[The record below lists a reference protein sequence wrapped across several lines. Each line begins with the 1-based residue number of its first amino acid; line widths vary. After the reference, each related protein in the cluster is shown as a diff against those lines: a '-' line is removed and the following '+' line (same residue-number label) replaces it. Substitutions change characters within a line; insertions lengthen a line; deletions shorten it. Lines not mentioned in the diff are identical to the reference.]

1 MTSVV
6 ETSRSVSTTPAAAD
20 SFSADVEQIFRRQAP
35 ATFFLAAR
43 VMRRVL
49 RNELEITSPL
59 IRLPHRKTYVI
70 DRDRLLWLAAR
81 DELGAEPNSTL
92 PARLMLIS
100 RPEDDTLARFDREKL
115 LRYYWQLIYHAHLD
129 FHLQDAVASSRMS
142 LALLRER
149 IDRIG
154 QTEFDE
160 VRAVLRQESMLL
172 QPDDQRSV
180 YAEFVAVYCEL
191 EKFAPDLLPV
201 YFPSLRDREL
211 VRRVIDEDCPA
222 DRLFQAATPPEL
234 QGQEP
239 NPKAVPAAPPS
250 ADNLPAAVATKPSEW
265 RCRQRLRWAQR
276 FREQGNAVR
285 SALWYQQA
293 ALLAPPELLAEARQ
307 GMEAELDALARRLQS
322 ALELTDDL
330 AATWRRIAGELALQA
345 TRGFWNANARLLHDL
360 QKVCLDH
367 ERETYRVDFWKWL
380 RSFGRTPLRR
390 PLPNQRIVLM
400 SKHLNT
406 ATQRLG
412 SVQLS
417 PEARDELS
425 HLLHESAAAAERLLR
440 RRLEPFL
447 SHSLH
452 DTGFAANSVVEE
464 VAFEKLVQ
472 ELLDG
477 VVHRG
482 FLTLGDVRDAVSR
495 NQLKMPDLADAREFL
510 SGDPLLQSDQRFALL
525 LDGVY
530 QRGPFYLR
538 WLQRLSSLAFGT
550 AWGRMITLYAAVP
563 YGGAYMAIRGIE
575 HLVAM
580 FQSATGQ
587 APPHKETNSGE
598 HAVADNSAEIA
609 KSEPPPPTDAAEP
622 GREVAAE
629 GTPPAEPDLDVTS
642 FLPQG
647 ETPGEHHTLLSQ
659 QELAFLV
666 LLLGSAIF
674 VLMHFPKV
682 RSAVVRALR
691 IVWTVVRWAFYDLPL
706 AVLRFPPVAWLM
718 RSLPIMLFRRYLL
731 TPLILTAMY
740 WKILPWIGL
749 TQPPHL
755 ISVAVFASL
764 TIAVFLSRLGRDTEE
779 LFWDWVGK
787 TWYRVRVHL
796 IVGLFTLII
805 DVFRQVMDGLERV
818 LYAVDE
824 WLRFRTGESRITL
837 AIKAV
842 LGAVWSVVHAVIRFA
857 VTLLIEPQI
866 NPIKHFPVVTVSH
879 KLLLPLALTNKP
891 TTVPSLLAS
900 VLLFFFENLPVQTA
914 NTIAAT
920 VVMGIPGIF
929 GFLAWEFKE
938 NWKLYAANRSQKLR
952 PVVIGSHGETM
963 LRLLAPGFHSG
974 TIPKLYSKRR
984 RNARKSR
991 FRPQLDRRAKFD
1003 EKLHHIVEEVRHF
1016 VDREL
1021 LALLKLTR
1029 AFAAVPLTLSEVRL
1043 ATNRVVLDIRHPD
1056 SERPLEIMISE
1067 QSGWLVA
1074 GITQPGWTSDRL
1086 DERQRRVLQAALAGL
1101 YKKGAIDLVREQI
1114 EGRFVDPKLA
1124 YDIAENGLV
1133 LWPHRH
1139 FDREITY
1146 PLDERPQSHP
1156 RPRSAARAA
1165 GLSPLPLADLV
1176 FHEHDLSWSAW
1187 QDFWDHEQTDS
1198 AVPELV
1204 EIRLLP
1210 VKLPG

>member
-6 ETSRSVSTTPAAAD
+6 ETSPSASTPPAAAD
-20 SFSADVEQIFRRQAP
+20 SFAADVEQIFRRHAA
-35 ATFFLAAR
+35 ATFFLTAR

-70 DRDRLLWLAAR
+70 ERDRLLWLAAR

-100 RPEDDTLARFDREKL
+100 RPEDDALARFDRDSL

-129 FHLQDAVASSRMS
+129 YHLQDAVAPSRMS
-142 LALLRER
+142 VAMLRER

-172 QPDDQRSV
+172 HPDDQRTV

-191 EKFAPDLLPV
+191 EKFAPGLLPV
-201 YFPSLRDREL
+201 YFPSLRDRDL
-211 VRRVIDEDCPA
+211 VRQAIAEDCPA
-222 DRLFQAATPPEL
+222 ESLFQAATPPEL
-234 QGQEP
+234 QGREP
-239 NPKAVPAAPPS
+239 NPQAAPTAPPS
-250 ADNLPAAVATKPSEW
+250 AESLPADVAAKPSEW
-265 RCRQRLRWAQR
+265 RCRQRLRWAHR
-276 FREQGNAVR
+276 FHEQGNAVR

-293 ALLAPPELLAEARQ
+293 ALVAPPELLPETRD
-307 GMEAELDALARRLQS
+307 GMEAELDALALRLQS

-330 AATWRRIAGELALQA
+330 AATWRRIAGELALAA
-345 TRGFWNANARLLHDL
+345 THGFWNANARLLYDL

-380 RSFGRTPLRR
+380 RSLGRTPLRR

-400 SKHLNT
+400 SKHLHT

-417 PEARDELS
+417 PQARGELS
-425 HLLHESAAAAERLLR
+425 HLLYASAEAAERLLR

-452 DTGFAANSVVEE
+452 DTGFTANSVVAE

-472 ELLDG
+472 ELLDR

-482 FLTLGDVRDAVSR
+482 FLTLGDVRDAISR
-495 NQLKMPDLADAREFL
+495 NQLKMPDLVDAREFL
-510 SGDPLLQSDQRFALL
+510 SGDPLLQADQRFALL

-550 AWGRMITLYAAVP
+550 SWGRMITLYAAVP

-580 FQSATGQ
+580 FQSATGH
-587 APPHKETNSGE
+587 APPHAESHAEEHTAAGE
-598 HAVADNSAEIA
+598 SSDVA
-609 KSEPPPPTDAAEP
+609 KSEETPAAD
-622 GREVAAE
+622 RAE
-629 GTPPAEPDLDVTS
+629 ASAEDSPPAEPDLEMPS

-647 ETPGEHHTLLSQ
+647 ESSTDHHTLLSQ

-666 LLLGSAIF
+666 LLLGSVIF
-674 VLMHFPKV
+674 VLMHFPHV
-682 RSAVVRALR
+682 RS
-691 IVWTVVRWAFYDLPL
+691 TVVRVLRVVWNIVRWALYDLPL

-718 RSLPIMLFRRYLL
+718 RSLPFMLFRRYLL
-731 TPLILTAMY
+731 TPLVLTALY

-749 TQPPHL
+749 TQPPHP
-755 ISVAVFASL
+755 ISVAVFAGL

-796 IVGLFTLII
+796 IVGLFTLIV

-824 WLRFRTGESRITL
+824 WLRFRTGESQITL

-842 LGAVWSVVHAVIRFA
+842 LGAVWAVVHAVVRFA

-891 TTVPSLLAS
+891 TSVPSLLAS
-900 VLLFFFENLPVQTA
+900 VFLFFFENLPVQTA

-963 LRLLAPGFHSG
+963 LRLLSPGFHSG

-991 FRPQLDRRAKFD
+991 FRPHLDRRAKFD
-1003 EKLHHIVEEVRHF
+1003 EKLHHVAEEVRHF

-1021 LALLKLTR
+1021 LALLKLSR
-1029 AFAAVPLTLSEVRL
+1029 AFAAIPLTLAEVRL
-1043 ATNRVVLDIRHPD
+1043 ATNRVVIDIVHPD
-1056 SERPLEIMISE
+1056 CDRPLEIMISE

-1074 GITQPGWTSDRL
+1074 GITHAGWTADRL
-1086 DERQRRVLQAALAGL
+1086 DDRQRRVLQAALAGL
-1101 YKKGAIDLVREQI
+1101 YKKGSIDLVREQI
-1114 EGRFVDPKLA
+1114 ESRFVDPRLA
-1124 YDIAENGLV
+1124 YDIAENDLV
-1133 LWPHRH
+1133 VWPQRH
-1139 FDREITY
+1139 FDREIAY

-1165 GLSPLPLADLV
+1165 GLSPLPLDDLV
-1176 FHEHDLSWSAW
+1176 FHEHDLPWISW
-1187 QDFWDHEQTDS
+1187 QQFWDREQTDS
-1198 AVPELV
+1198 AVPELLA
-1204 EIRLLP
+1204 IRLLP
-1210 VKLPG
+1210 VQR